1 MILTFGAGVDT
12 IRVDIPI
19 INDNLCEPDEIF
31 QLNLDTADPD
41 VNLDPATGFVTI
53 QDDDG
58 ELNLPCLIQKLKSH
72 ASYSRVH
79 GATFSAFH
87 TVKNGSLL

>member
-1 MILTFGAGVDT
+1 MVPDDYVDITSMILTFSAGVDT

-19 INDNLCEPDEIF
+19 INDFLCEPDEIF
-31 QLNLDTADPD
+31 QVNLDTADPD

-58 ELNLPCLIQKLKSH
+58 ELKLPCLIKV
-72 ASYSRVH
+72 AR
-79 GATFSAFH
+79 
-87 TVKNGSLL
+87 